1 MNNLNFYRDADT
13 IKNSQSLF
21 NFPLAVGV
29 EQDLQLLSLLSDLA
43 PDNPWN
49 ERKLAAVKIGEMRN
63 AEALPGL
70 LHVLV
75 TDAFWMVRCAIVQA
89 LEKIGDPD
97 AVPTLREVAENDG
110 FKIVRSYAERAANR
124 LSQAG

>member
-1 MNNLNFYRDADT
+1 MNNFDFYQDSDT
-13 IKNSQSLF
+13 IESREVLF
-21 NFPLAVGV
+21 NFPLAVGI
-29 EQDLQLLSLLSDLA
+29 EQDLQLISLLSDLA

-49 ERKLAAVKIGEMRN
+49 ERKLAAEKIGEIRSS
-63 AEALPGL
+63 EALPGL
-70 LHVLV
+70 LFVLV

-97 AVPTLREVAENDG
+97 AVPTLREVAKNDG
-110 FKIVRSYAERAANR
+110 FKIVRSYAERAADR